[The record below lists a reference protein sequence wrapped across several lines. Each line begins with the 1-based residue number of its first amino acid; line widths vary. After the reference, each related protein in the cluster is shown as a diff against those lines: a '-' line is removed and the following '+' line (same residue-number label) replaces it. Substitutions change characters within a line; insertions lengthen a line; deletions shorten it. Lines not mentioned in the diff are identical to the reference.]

1 MLAAMICCAVLF
13 SLHGVVTLLVVVR
26 EMLVPL
32 LRRKTKPWSEWSVRS
47 LWEARKAFEPFGRFL
62 RIQLARSKLGE
73 RLHPR
78 ARSGVHARRN
88 SIGRG
93 IDRL

>member
-32 LRRKTKPWSEWSVRS
+32 LRRRTEPWSE
-47 LWEARKAFEPFGRFL
+47 
-62 RIQLARSKLGE
+62 
-73 RLHPR
+73 
-78 ARSGVHARRN
+78 
-88 SIGRG
+88 
-93 IDRL
+93 